1 MNIARFLII
10 LCVVTFGLPGF
21 GRAQTT
27 AKQAF
32 EQAELHYKLGRFAQ
46 ALTEYSRAY
55 ELAPLPGFLFNIGQ
69 CHRQLGH
76 HERAVFF
83 FRGYLREK
91 PGAKNQ
97 RVVKELIAQSRKIIQ
112 QEQSQQKKKANL
124 ARQQLETRRDQEH
137 QLAMEQARL
146 AALTATEQAVPIIQ
160 PAAFYQ
166 RWWFWTIVGGVLL
179 TAGGTAWALSVD
191 GAETMP
197 QGSLGLLDLR
207 GP

>member
-46 ALTEYSRAY
+46 ALTAYSRAY

-83 FRGYLREK
+83 FLGYLREK

-97 RVVKELIAQSRKIIQ
+97 RVVKELIAQS
-112 QEQSQQKKKANL
+112 QKKKKADL
-124 ARQQLETRRDQEH
+124 ARRQLETRRDQEH

-146 AALTATEQAVPIIQ
+146 AALTAKEQVLPAIQ
-160 PAAFYQ
+160 PPAFYQ